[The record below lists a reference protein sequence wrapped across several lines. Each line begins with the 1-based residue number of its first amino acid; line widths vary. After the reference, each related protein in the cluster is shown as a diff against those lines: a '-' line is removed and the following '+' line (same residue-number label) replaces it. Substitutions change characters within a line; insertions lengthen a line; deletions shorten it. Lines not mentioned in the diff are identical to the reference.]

1 MQFGEYFSLECVST
15 DHSTAIPEK
24 MRLFKKS
31 NGLSQAKSCEEAIFE
46 KQSLWSQW
54 RKINVNVK
62 TLKKPKV
69 LFLAKLRTQIVA
81 RYSQDS
87 AAKFFA
93 EKNSEVIKVGLG
105 KKNCRIPVS
114 WIYISSKKLSYS
126 VLVSLSI
133 G

>member
-1 MQFGEYFSLECVST
+1 MQFGEYFTLECVPT
-15 DHSTAIPEK
+15 EHFTGDPKKYK
-24 MRLFKKS
+24 MRIFKKS
-31 NGLSQAKSCEEAIFE
+31 NGQSRAKSCEEAIFE

-69 LFLAKLRTQIVA
+69 LFLSKLRTQIVA

-105 KKNCRIPVS
+105 KKIVG
-114 WIYISSKKLSYS
+114 YQ
-126 VLVSLSI
+126 
-133 G
+133 